1 MDTYTLF
8 FISHSEL
15 ETEKIL
21 TNRELLEIMCKI
33 YRNFVVCG
41 SLKRIPPKSL
51 TVINRLQAKVFKS
64 LKCLL
69 WIERDYIIRDYI
81 RDNKFGAKLH
91 RLHSLGAELHRL
103 GAELHRLG
111 AELHRLAA
119 ELQ

>member
-1 MDTYTLF
+1 MWIHTIF

-21 TNRELLEIMCKI
+21 TNRELLEIMCMI

-69 WIERDYIIRDYI
+69 WIERDYIIRDYV
-81 RDNKFGAKLH
+81 RDNREFKIYD
-91 RLHSLGAELHRL
+91 
-103 GAELHRLG
+103 
-111 AELHRLAA
+111 AA
-119 ELQ
+119 GSTTRSEFQLKNER